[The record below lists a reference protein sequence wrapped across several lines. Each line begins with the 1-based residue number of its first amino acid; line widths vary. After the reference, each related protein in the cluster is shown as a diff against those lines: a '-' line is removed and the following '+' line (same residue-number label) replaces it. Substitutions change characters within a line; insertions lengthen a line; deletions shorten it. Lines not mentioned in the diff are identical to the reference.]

1 MSPTRRYTIHPPQ
14 LVGRLSPPGPS
25 AELPDAMRQL
35 IADYDAAMQE
45 LQRWL
50 RYMADANDTG
60 QEGAGI
66 VGVVDGTVD
75 HGSIAGLAD
84 DDHAQYLKEKGSG
97 GLAAE
102 VPIHDHSGA
111 GGAGQV
117 DHGVLTGLADDDH
130 TQYQLRS
137 EKAAASGYAS
147 LDASSLVV
155 QQVKVVRQ
163 GLAGALPA
171 LAEGELYW
179 ATDTDTLY
187 IGT

>member
-1 MSPTRRYTIHPPQ
+1 MSAARRYTIHPPQ

-25 AELPDAMRQL
+25 AELPDAIRQL

-50 RYMADANDTG
+50 RYMADANDSG
-60 QEGAGI
+60 QAGAGI
-66 VGVVDGTVD
+66 EGVVDGAVD
-75 HGSIAGLAD
+75 HGEIAGLAD
-84 DDHAQYLKEKGSG
+84 DDHTQYLKEKASG
-97 GLAAE
+97 GLASE
-102 VPIHDHSGA
+102 IPLHDHSSGA
-111 GGAGQV
+111 QAGTV
-117 DHGVLTGLADDDH
+117 DHGALTGLADDDH

-137 EKAAASGYAS
+137 EEGVASGYPS
-147 LDASSLVV
+147 LDANVVVV
-155 QQVKVVRQ
+155 QAVKLVQQ
-163 GLAGALPA
+163 GLAAALPA